1 MRCRSKS
8 APGKGASGTGNNV
21 NGGKGIPKERGSG
34 HSEPGFALV
43 EILLVIW
50 VLMVAL
56 GSLVAVVTSTQ
67 QLSRTNHES
76 ALAYA
81 AAQRMAGELQTVAFA
96 EIFARYNT
104 DPDDDPGGLP
114 GSAPGPNFN
123 VRGLAP
129 QTDDADGFVG
139 RIMFPEQAT
148 GIGSAVELREDWVDD
163 SLGMPRD
170 LNGDGAVDG
179 ANHAGD
185 YIVLPV
191 TLRIEWRGA
200 GTSSVLEQDQLIF
213 P

>member
-1 MRCRSKS
+1 MNR
-8 APGKGASGTGNNV
+8 GKGTLS
-21 NGGKGIPKERGSG
+21 ERSSG
-34 HSEPGFALV
+34 HRESGFALV
-43 EILLVIW
+43 EILLLIW

-81 AAQRMAGELQTVAFA
+81 GAQRMAGELQTVAFG

-104 DPDDDPGGLP
+104 DPGDDPGGVP
-114 GSAPGPNFN
+114 GSAPGPNFS

-129 QTDDADGFVG
+129 QTNDADGFVG
-139 RIMFPEQAT
+139 QILFPEQAT
-148 GIGSAVELREDWVDD
+148 GIGTAVWLREDWVDE

-170 LNGDGAVDG
+170 LNGDGAIDG
-179 ANHAGD
+179 ANHAND
-185 YIVLPV
+185 YLALPV
-191 TLRIEWRGA
+191 TIRIEWRGA
-200 GTSSVLEQDQLIF
+200 GTSSVLEQDQLLF